1 MQPVVGFFLFVLLHI
16 TNYFQCYTFV
26 LDVNIH
32 QLLFIQTVF
41 LDYHI
46 YIKLSC
52 INVLGLVMGTVK
64 ESEQGLSLVTT
75 DPFNDIPNMV
85 PAAPLKTSTISQ

>member
-1 MQPVVGFFLFVLLHI
+1 MQPVVGSFWFVLLHI
-16 TNYFQCYTFV
+16 TNYFQCYMFA
-26 LDVNIH
+26 LDVNTG
-32 QLLFIQTVF
+32 QLLFMQTVF

-46 YIKLSC
+46 YITLSC

-75 DPFNDIPNMV
+75 DPSIDIPNMV
-85 PAAPLKTSTISQ
+85 TAAPLKTSTISQ

>member
-1 MQPVVGFFLFVLLHI
+1 MFA
-16 TNYFQCYTFV
+16 

-32 QLLFIQTVF
+32 QLLCIQTEF

-46 YIKLSC
+46 YITLSC

-75 DPFNDIPNMV
+75 DPSNDIPNMV
-85 PAAPLKTSTISQ
+85 TVTPLKTSTISH

>member
-1 MQPVVGFFLFVLLHI
+1 MFALE
-16 TNYFQCYTFV
+16 
-26 LDVNIH
+26 VNNG
-32 QLLFIQTVF
+32 QLLCMQTVF

-46 YIKLSC
+46 YITLSC

-75 DPFNDIPNMV
+75 DPFNDIPNMAT
-85 PAAPLKTSTISQ
+85 AAPLQTSMISQ